1 MDRSVPPKLLEELS
15 KAADIVRGHGFIHI
29 FSHYDADGLSSAAI
43 LAKTLLREGKE
54 FRVTLFT
61 TLDGD
66 SFREIA
72 ASNADCF
79 ILSDIGAS
87 YVEELDGLKQD
98 IVVLDHHTPEATAK
112 RICHI
117 NPHLHNIDG
126 MKYGCGATMSCLFG
140 ITMNEDNWDL
150 VQIAFAG
157 ISGDRQTIDGLNGYL
172 LDGAIERG
180 LIEVLNGSILPFGKL
195 TDDLFLSTEPFIRGV
210 SGNAEGVAGLLT
222 DAGIP
227 RDAKGQ
233 NLSDTERRKLSSLIV
248 LDLVKQGVSTDIIE
262 RASDKKYSLRDW
274 DMDSAGLASLLDGCG
289 RNGLT
294 GLGVAVA
301 CGDKDGMIQA
311 EDIRKEYRKDIIA
324 GAKELDGRG
333 LTQESDIQWFDS
345 SESGYTGVLCGIAM
359 NYFADPSKPV
369 FGINTSEETGKV
381 SGRATDKLL
390 SKGVDL
396 SAALRKS
403 CAAVGGIGGGH
414 RIASGGSFPSDNKEE
429 FIRVLNETIKEQFSA
444 K

>member
-15 KAADIVRGHGFIHI
+15 KAADIVRGHDFIHI

-43 LAKTLLREGKE
+43 LAKTLLREKKE

-61 TLDGD
+61 TLDD
-66 SFREIA
+66 ETFREIA

-87 YVEELDGLKQD
+87 YVKELDGLKPD
-98 IVVLDHHTPEATAK
+98 IIVLDHHTPEGTAE
-112 RICHI
+112 RICCI
-117 NPHLHNIDG
+117 NPHLHDIDG

-140 ITMNEDNWDL
+140 ITMDENNWDL

-157 ISGDRQTIDGLNGYL
+157 MSGDRQIIDGLNGYL
-172 LDGAIERG
+172 LDGAVKRN
-180 LIEVLNGSILPFGKL
+180 LIEIVDGSVIPFGSL
-195 TDDLFLSTEPFIRGV
+195 TDNLFLAVDPYVRGV

-227 RDAKGQ
+227 RDAKSQ
-233 NLSDTERRKLSSLIV
+233 NLSETERRKLSSLIV
-248 LDLVKQGVSTDIIE
+248 LDLIEQGVSAETVEQVAD
-262 RASDKKYSLRDW
+262 RKYSLNGRN
-274 DMDSAGLASLLDGCG
+274 MDSAELASLLDGCG

-301 CGDKDGMIQA
+301 CGDEDSLA
-311 EDIRKEYRKDIIA
+311 EAEKIRKEYRRSIVL
-324 GAKELDGRG
+324 GAKELDDRG

-345 SESGYTGVLCGIAM
+345 SESGYTGVLCGVAM
-359 NYFADPSKPV
+359 SYFADPSKPT
-369 FGINTSEETGKV
+369 FGINTSEELGKV

-390 SKGVDL
+390 SRGVDL
-396 SAALRKS
+396 SEALKKA
-403 CAAVGGIGGGH
+403 CAAVGGSGGGH
-414 RIASGGSFPSDNKEE
+414 RIASGGSFPSDHKEE
-429 FIRVLNETIKEQFSA
+429 FIKILNETIGEQFSA